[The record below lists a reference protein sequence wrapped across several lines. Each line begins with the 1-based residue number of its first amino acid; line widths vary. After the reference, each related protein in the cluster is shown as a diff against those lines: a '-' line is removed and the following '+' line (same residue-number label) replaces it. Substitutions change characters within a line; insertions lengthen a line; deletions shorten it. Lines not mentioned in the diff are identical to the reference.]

1 MKVATVSINNNTK
14 KLFMAH
20 NNSLTKKFLLAAK
33 YEEIHALEQL
43 QKSCYNLIKLGQFVH
58 QLQKERAMSNI
69 YLASN
74 RTLFAQQLQQQIKHS
89 DILQHALFESLAQT
103 YLCTKPGVGN
113 SRLYNLITISLQSLD
128 TLHSLRE
135 KVAKQALSASQS
147 TQSFTQIITSLL
159 NVFLETADGAS
170 DPVITRI
177 LVAYFNFIQGKEYAG
192 QERAYGAMAFASN
205 KFDAEQKALLSHFQ
219 QNQQTSFDFF
229 RQYADEQLTLS
240 YKLLLQDE
248 SSQEIE
254 KLRTMLHQLDPSKNQ
269 ELSQLSEV
277 WFDIATAR
285 IDIMHQ
291 IEQQISKR
299 LISAAKERIVE
310 AKQSLDTHQGTLAI
324 LTKDSPDF
332 SVLTTATLLSAE
344 LNGFANTNVAA
355 QKLAANKTMYDLI
368 AEQSQHIKQIN
379 NALSEARKV
388 INEQKTINQAK
399 FILIEQLKL
408 TEAQAHKKLQK
419 QAMDNHVSLHQ
430 VAEQIITLVD

>member
-1 MKVATVSINNNTK
+1 
-14 KLFMAH
+14 MAH

-74 RTLFAQQLQQQIKHS
+74 RTRFEQQLQQQIKHS
-89 DILQHALFESLAQT
+89 DVLQQALFESLAQT

-113 SRLYNLITISLQSLD
+113 SRLYNLITISLQTLD
-128 TLHSLRE
+128 TLYSLRE

-147 TQSFTQIITSLL
+147 TQYFTQIISSLL

-170 DPVITRI
+170 DPVITRL
-177 LVAYFNFIQGKEYAG
+177 LVAYFNFMQGKEYAG
-192 QERAYGAMAFASN
+192 QERACGALAFASN
-205 KFDAEQKALLSHFQ
+205 KFDTEQKALLNHFQ
-219 QNQQTSFDFF
+219 QNQQASFSFF
-229 RQYADEQLTLS
+229 SQYADEQLAIS
-240 YKLLLQDE
+240 YKALLQDD
-248 SSQEIE
+248 SNQEIE
-254 KLRTMLHQLDPSKNQ
+254 KLRTMLHQLQPNNNQ

-277 WFDIATAR
+277 WFDVATVR
-285 IDIMHQ
+285 IDLMHSV
-291 IEQQISKR
+291 EQQIAKR
-299 LISAAKERIVE
+299 LILAAKEQIVQ
-310 AKQSLDTHQGTLAI
+310 AKQSLNTHQDTLAI
-324 LTKDSPDF
+324 ITKDNPDF
-332 SVLTTATLLSAE
+332 STLTTATLLSAE
-344 LNGFANTNVAA
+344 LHGYTNTNIAA
-355 QKLAANKTMYDLI
+355 DKLTTNKTMYDLI

-388 INEQKTINQAK
+388 ISEQKVINQAK

-419 QAMDNHVSLHQ
+419 QAMDNNASLHK
-430 VAEQIITLVD
+430 VAEQIIMLVD

>member
-1 MKVATVSINNNTK
+1 
-14 KLFMAH
+14 MAH

-74 RTLFAQQLQQQIKHS
+74 RTLFEQQLQQQIKHS
-89 DILQHALFESLAQT
+89 DVLQQALFESLAQT

-128 TLHSLRE
+128 TLYSLRE

-147 TQSFTQIITSLL
+147 TQSFTQIISSLL

-170 DPVITRI
+170 DPVITRL
-177 LVAYFNFIQGKEYAG
+177 LVAYFNFMQGKEYAG

-205 KFDAEQKALLSHFQ
+205 KFDTEQKALLSHFQ
-219 QNQQTSFDFF
+219 HNQQTSFEFF
-229 RQYADEQLTLS
+229 SQYADEQLIAS

-248 SSQEIE
+248 SNQEID
-254 KLRTMLHQLDPSKNQ
+254 KLRTMLQQLAPNNNQ

-277 WFDIATAR
+277 WFDVATAR

-299 LISAAKERIVE
+299 LIAAAKEQIVA

-324 LTKDSPDF
+324 ITKDSPDF
-332 SVLTTATLLSAE
+332 SISTTATLLSAE
-344 LNGFANTNVAA
+344 LNGYTNTNIAA
-355 QKLAANKTMYDLI
+355 EKLAANKTMYDLI
-368 AEQSQHIKQIN
+368 AEQSQHIKLIN
-379 NALSEARKV
+379 NALSEARNV
-388 INEQKTINQAK
+388 INEQKVINQAK

-419 QAMDNHVSLHQ
+419 QAMDNHISLHK